1 MIENFK
7 TNPAAVQ
14 YTYAEPT
21 KHELHAKIEALF
33 AKKNRQPCFMYNMYK
48 TNRLAVEYVM
58 RITKDHDA
66 PYFDCFDMLIKS
78 ALTTLTPE
86 IESEE
91 LIMELKSL
99 LWTMESLSPSWNL
112 VTEDESKTFFSQFL
126 EMQLGQLLCNPLE
139 RHLFAMHKIKSI
151 IQTLKTANLN
161 QSAQDPTCLLSRMP
175 AELLSTVELYFS

>member
-1 MIENFK
+1 M
-7 TNPAAVQ
+7 
-14 YTYAEPT
+14 
-21 KHELHAKIEALF
+21 H
-33 AKKNRQPCFMYNMYK
+33 K

-58 RITKDHDA
+58 RITKNHDA
-66 PYFDCFDMLIKS
+66 PYFDYFDMLIKS

-112 VTEDESKTFFSQFL
+112 VTEDEWETFFTQFL
-126 EMQLGQLLCNPLE
+126 EMQLRELLCNPLE

-151 IQTLKTANLN
+151 IQTLNTANLN
-161 QSAQDPTCLLSRMP
+161 QSAQDPKCLLSRMH
-175 AELLSTVELYFS
+175 AELLSTAELYFS